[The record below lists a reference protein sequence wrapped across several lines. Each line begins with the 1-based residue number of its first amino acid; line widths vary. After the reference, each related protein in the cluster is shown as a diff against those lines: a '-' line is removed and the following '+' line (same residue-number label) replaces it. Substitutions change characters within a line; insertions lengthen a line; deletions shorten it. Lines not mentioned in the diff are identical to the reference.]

1 MVVQN
6 RLFRYR
12 VCASRR
18 GLSGLVERLCAIL
31 GTMILLLFTACA
43 EGKPPAGDS
52 TAGDSSA
59 KDTDLRETGDTAEP
73 VVLLEEA
80 FDGIDPLIWDHAT
93 WQLGATRF
101 REQNG
106 QIVRGELEL
115 LHEGAGDRW
124 FGAELFTLQAFT
136 AGADEATV
144 FEATLTAPDAPG
156 TVCAM
161 FLYGEAGGVVDEI
174 DIELLDGR
182 AMVGTY
188 AGWRPADGYENGPTR
203 QYRVLEADISGT
215 HRYGIRW
222 DAAAVSFWIDGEE
235 QAVIAEAV
243 PGGAPSLRFNH
254 WTSTTWGEVGYPPPA
269 ELRCTVDDVRVEAG
283 P

>member
-18 GLSGLVERLCAIL
+18 GLSGLLERLCAIL
-31 GTMILLLFTACA
+31 EAMILLLFTACA

-52 TAGDSSA
+52 PAGDSPA
-59 KDTDLRETGDTAEP
+59 KDTGLRETGDTAAP

-80 FDGIDPLIWDHAT
+80 FDAIDPSIWDHAT
-93 WQLGATRF
+93 WQLGATQF

-124 FGAELFTLQAFT
+124 FGAELFTLQTFT
-136 AGADEATV
+136 GGR
-144 FEATLTAPDAPG
+144 FEATLTAPESPG

-161 FLYGEAGGVVDEI
+161 FLYSFREGGAGGVVDEI

-182 AMVGTY
+182 AVVGTY
-188 AGWRPADGYENGPTR
+188 AGWRARDGYENGPTR
-203 QYRVLEADISGT
+203 QYRELEADISGT

-269 ELRCTVDDVRVEAG
+269 ELRCTVDDVRVEALR
-283 P
+283 